1 LSIFTDITNQSMCR
15 FYSILCR

>member
-1 LSIFTDITNQSMCR
+1 LSIITDITNQSMCR